1 VSSVPDFHFDKR
13 AADALVPRLRALI
26 LRLREAASSEAAVAA
41 REHLAAAGRSNGSA
55 KADDA
60 AGRTSAEI
68 GAVLDAIS
76 GLGVI
81 LRDPATGLC
90 DFPSTR
96 DGRDVYLCWKLDE
109 DEVAW
114 WHLRDVGVA
123 GRRPL

>member
-1 VSSVPDFHFDKR
+1 MSSVPDFHFDKR
-13 AADALVPRLRALI
+13 AADALIPRLRALI

-41 REHLAAAGRSNGSA
+41 RDHLAAAGRSNGSA
-55 KADDA
+55 EAADA
-60 AGRTSAEI
+60 AGRTTADI
-68 GAVLDAIS
+68 GAVLDAINT
-76 GLGVI
+76 LGVS

-96 DGRDVYLCWKLDE
+96 DGVQIYLCWKLDE

-114 WHLRDVGVA
+114 WHTRDTGVA